1 MQLILIL
8 ALLGLIAFFLQA
20 GNSLA
25 AIIVF
30 LLLLVDILGGYVS
43 AFLTFLWALW
53 KGLLET
59 GSAEFDELEKTKTHS
74 PAGKKF
80 LEESLLRTGK
90 ALGKGEAAKSQ
101 GKRITDKRPA
111 PEAVHTGISDFMAG
125 LGKLFR
131 K

>member
-20 GNSLA
+20 GMSLA

-30 LLLLVDILGGYVS
+30 LLLIADILGGYVS
-43 AFLTFLWALW
+43 AFLSFLWALW
-53 KGLLET
+53 NGLLET
-59 GSAEFDELEKTKTHS
+59 GSAEFDELEKTRTHS

-80 LEESLLRTGK
+80 LEEGLSRTGE
-90 ALGKGEAAKSQ
+90 ALGKGEAAKSE
-101 GKRITDKRPA
+101 GKRVTDKRPA
-111 PEAVHTGISDFMAG
+111 PESVHTAISDFMTG